1 MLAVD
6 GATGGA
12 AGTGFVRRELV
23 PTLRE
28 LRQQE
33 GFLEYIIYILIVFY
47 RVSRVHYVHVNWG
60 SIGFLEYIM
69 YIVFTVQV
77 T

>member
-33 GFLEYIIYILIVFY
+33 GFLEYIMYTLFVFN
-47 RVSRVHYVHVNWG
+47 RVIRVHFVHC
-60 SIGFLEYIM
+60 IHC
-69 YIVFTVQV
+69 TVQV

>member
-6 GATGGA
+6 GTTGGA

-33 GFLEYIIYILIVFY
+33 GFLEYIMYILIVFY
-47 RVSRVHYVHVNWG
+47 RVPRVHFVHCIHCTGHLN
-60 SIGFLEYIM
+60 SIGFLKNNQL
-69 YIVFTVQV
+69 V
-77 T
+77 